1 MDITVKQLLERKG
14 STVFSIDHAATI
26 QAGAIALKQHGVGS
40 LLVLDGDRL
49 LGILYERDLA
59 RIVVAEGLD
68 VTTTLVSNI
77 MCQEFPTI
85 RQDTMASQAMQ
96 IINNERVRHLP
107 VIEEGQVFGLISIGD
122 VNNFMLDAQQEDIE
136 HLVGYIS
143 GATPISFISS

>member
-1 MDITVKQLLERKG
+1 MGIG
-14 STVFSIDHAATI
+14 
-26 QAGAIALKQHGVGS
+26 
-40 LLVLDGDRL
+40 L

-85 RQDTMASQAMQ
+85 RQDTMVSQAMQ

-122 VNNFMLDAQQEDIE
+122 VNNFY
-136 HLVGYIS
+136 VRCSTRGY
-143 GATPISFISS
+143 